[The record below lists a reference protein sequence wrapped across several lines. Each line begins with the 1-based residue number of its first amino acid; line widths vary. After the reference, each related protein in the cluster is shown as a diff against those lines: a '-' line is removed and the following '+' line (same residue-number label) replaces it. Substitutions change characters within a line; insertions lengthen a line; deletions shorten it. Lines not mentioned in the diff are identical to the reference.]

1 MGKYRMTAGK
11 DDRPVFTSNGIRVL
25 HASGCDTQ
33 ISLLDPKVLKDK
45 FGAELLLDNVK
56 LNPYW
61 QIGEC
66 VGGIYRL
73 ENFPLDGSDY
83 DFKGLLIFNTVPSEE
98 YKKACKDP
106 GLIAPVGAICD
117 MIIGSY
123 LFGSFGHDE
132 NGHWGEISKD
142 PEAAVSEANKLLQT
156 VIDKY
161 NTGN

>member
-1 MGKYRMTAGK
+1 MGKYRITAGK
-11 DDRPVFTSNGIRVL
+11 DERPVFTSNGIRVL
-25 HASGCDTQ
+25 HASGSDTQ
-33 ISLLDPKVLKDK
+33 ISLLDPEVLKDK

-73 ENFPLDGSDY
+73 EHFPLDGSDY
-83 DFKGLLIFNTVPSEE
+83 NFMGLLVFNTIPSEE
-98 YKKACKDP
+98 YKKACEYP
-106 GLIAPVGAICD
+106 GLIASVGAICD

-123 LFGSFGHDE
+123 LFDSSGHDE
-132 NGHWGEISKD
+132 NGHWAEISED
-142 PEAAVSEANKLLQT
+142 PKAAVFEANKLLQT

>member
-66 VGGIYRL
+66 VGASIDWRIFRL
-73 ENFPLDGSDY
+73 TAQTTILRVCSSLTPFPL
-83 DFKGLLIFNTVPSEE
+83 KNI
-98 YKKACKDP
+98 KR
-106 GLIAPVGAICD
+106 PVKIPD
-117 MIIGSY
+117 S
-123 LFGSFGHDE
+123 
-132 NGHWGEISKD
+132 
-142 PEAAVSEANKLLQT
+142 
-156 VIDKY
+156 
-161 NTGN
+161 